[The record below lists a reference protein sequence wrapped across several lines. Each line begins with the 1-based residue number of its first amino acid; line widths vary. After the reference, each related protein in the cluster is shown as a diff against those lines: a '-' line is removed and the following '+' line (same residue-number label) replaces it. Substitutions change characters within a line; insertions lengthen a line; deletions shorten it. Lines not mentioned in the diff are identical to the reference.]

1 DPGIDIGIDEVPGHT
16 FGGLRQVLE
25 PERLSGQDT
34 QLYRRKTEDE
44 SRKNACGRGERAT
57 RVEPQRAGV
66 GPRDSPLDV
75 FDHVSSERS
84 QELRLAEDDD
94 LRGDALGTRV

>member
-1 DPGIDIGIDEVPGHT
+1 MRTVGRIGWIRA
-16 FGGLRQVLE
+16 LMNVLTRSRGTPAAAFAKYWSRNVLVDKTPNCTGE
-25 PERLSGQDT
+25 
-34 QLYRRKTEDE
+34 RRKT
-44 SRKNACGRGERAT
+44 KAGRA
-57 RVEPQRAGV
+57 PAAAGV

-94 LRGDALGTRV
+94 LRGDALGT